1 MTTRSFCS
9 RVHARGAR
17 SALACLGALF
27 VCQLGCA
34 PVEGGGSSEG
44 EELGADSTVGEDE
57 QGEQD
62 SSWLETDEGET
73 EGSEEIEL
81 ANVAEPCTSYNSLTA
96 TEPTE
101 DQSYLAVAL
110 TPPVFPFEVTRV
122 RYRLTGEDLNST
134 CDSQQA
140 HTVMVFVRDEQG
152 LPASPSTADPMEFH
166 AVEADPNALSGRD
179 VAIELDAPIVL
190 EDGQAVVVAVELK
203 TLPDLSGRLCVRAC
217 EDGPWPAGTN
227 YWSGEVEEPYAW
239 TDTVADLAIQL
250 NMVMMAYGTAL

>member
-1 MTTRSFCS
+1 M
-9 RVHARGAR
+9 
-17 SALACLGALF
+17 ACLGALF

-44 EELGADSTVGEDE
+44 EELGADSTAGEDE

-81 ANVAEPCTSYNSLTA
+81 ANVEGPCTNSDSLTA

-110 TPPVFPFEVTRV
+110 TPPAFPFEVTRV
-122 RYRLTGEDLNST
+122 RYRLLGEDMNPD
-134 CDSQQA
+134 CNSQQA
-140 HTVMVFVRDEQG
+140 HTMMVFVRDEQG
-152 LPASPSTADPMEFH
+152 MPASPSMAEPMEFH
-166 AVEADPNALSGRD
+166 AVEADPNSLSGRD

-190 EDGQAVVVAVELK
+190 EEGEAIVVAVELK
-203 TLPDLSGRLCVRAC
+203 TLPDLSDKICVRAC
-217 EDGPWPAGTN
+217 ADGPWPLETN
-227 YWSGEVEEPYAW
+227 YWSGESTEPYAW
-239 TDTVADLAIQL
+239 ADTVADYDLQW
-250 NMVMMAYGTAL
+250 NMVMMAYGAAL